1 MITIADLK
9 QHLEQFDDD
18 AMIVFRAD
26 TERELYDDVDYWEPD
41 RVLRLNTL
49 VATGEV
55 EIECE
60 GVD

>member
-9 QHLEQFDDD
+9 QHFEQFDDD
-18 AMIVFRAD
+18 AMIVFRA
-26 TERELYDDVDYWEPD
+26 
-41 RVLRLNTL
+41 
-49 VATGEV
+49 TGEV